1 MALFLTKK
9 LENTDTTI
17 YVWDMTETEEAMWR
31 MSYLPNDAEEEIRMA
46 ASPQRRKE
54 KLAEWLLLNK
64 IFDGKVYLGHH
75 DNGRPYLH
83 NSLTE
88 LSISHDDR
96 FVAIIV
102 SPQGED
108 LGIDI
113 ENLDRDFSVV
123 ETKALSEDE
132 IDDINKQKRH
142 LQLAIY
148 WCAKE
153 AIFKRM
159 SINDV
164 DYAEQIEVDK
174 FNPRDDGDQHDIHAT
189 FTFDDGIEMEFDL
202 SYLIFENHVMV
213 WVVG

>member
-9 LENTDTTI
+9 INNKDAVV
-17 YVWDMTETEEAMWR
+17 YVWDMSETEDELWSLTYIPNEA
-31 MSYLPNDAEEEIRMA
+31 AEEIRMTA
-46 ASPQRRKE
+46 NPQRRKE
-54 KLAEWLLLNK
+54 KLAEWALLNT

-88 LSISHDDR
+88 LSISHDSR
-96 FVAIIV
+96 FVAIIT

-113 ENLDRDFSVV
+113 ENLDRDFSAV
-123 ETKALSEDE
+123 EAKALSEDE
-132 IDDINKQKRH
+132 KEDLNKQKRQ

-159 SINDV
+159 SLNGV
-164 DYAEQIEVDK
+164 NYAEQIEVGK
-174 FNPRDDGDQHDIHAT
+174 FNPRIDGDDHEIHAT
-189 FTFDDGIEMEFDL
+189 FTFDDGVEMEFDPG
-202 SYLIFENHVMV
+202 YMIFENHVMV